1 LYIII
6 IIRVNKDSS
15 LLKVIIFLKILRNQR
30 ETKGMIFLGVRRKTK
45 GIIFH
50 VRKKSRGGVD
60 FSNFPE
66 GYTPPTPQPG

>member
-1 LYIII
+1 
-6 IIRVNKDSS
+6 
-15 LLKVIIFLKILRNQR
+15 
-30 ETKGMIFLGVRRKTK
+30 MIFLGVRRKTK

-66 GYTPPTPQPG
+66 GYTPPTPQPGWTLIIIIRISNDKVYYSKIKL

>member
-45 GIIFH
+45 EITFH

-60 FSNFPE
+60 FSNFPK